1 MSKEEFTEEQLKTLK
16 NVEGLLHGMLGDRS
30 VPRNIKRVAQQGI
43 SIIHKGMESP
53 QGMESPGI
61 LASNVLY
68 LVVDVSQDPNIPF
81 ASRTTI
87 YRIISLL
94 ETIRD

>member
-1 MSKEEFTEEQLKTLK
+1 MSKEELSEEQLKTLK

-30 VPRNIKRVAQQGI
+30 VPRNIKRVAQQAI
-43 SIIHKGMESP
+43 SIIH
-53 QGMESPGI
+53 QGNESPGI

-68 LVVDVSQDPNIPF
+68 LVVDVSSDPNIPF
-81 ASRTTI
+81 SSRTTI

>member
-1 MSKEEFTEEQLKTLK
+1 MSKEDFTEEQLKTLK

-43 SIIHKGMESP
+43 NIIH
-53 QGMESPGI
+53 QGNESPGI

-68 LVVDVSQDPNIPF
+68 LVVDVSSDPNIPF

>member
-1 MSKEEFTEEQLKTLK
+1 M
-16 NVEGLLHGMLGDRS
+16 
-30 VPRNIKRVAQQGI
+30 
-43 SIIHKGMESP
+43 
-53 QGMESPGI
+53 

>member
-43 SIIHKGMESP
+43 NIIHQADDSA
-53 QGMESPGI
+53 GI

-68 LVVDVSQDPNIPF
+68 LVVDVSSDPNIPF

>member
-1 MSKEEFTEEQLKTLK
+1 MTKKEFSEEQLKTLK

-43 SIIHKGMESP
+43 SIIH
-53 QGMESPGI
+53 QGASGDESPGI

>member
-43 SIIHKGMESP
+43 NIIN
-53 QGMESPGI
+53 QGNESPGI

-68 LVVDVSQDPNIPF
+68 LVVDVSSDPNIPF

>member
-43 SIIHKGMESP
+43 NIIH
-53 QGMESPGI
+53 QGNESPGI

-68 LVVDVSQDPNIPF
+68 LVVDVSSDPNIPF

>member
-43 SIIHKGMESP
+43 NIIH
-53 QGMESPGI
+53 QANDSPGI

-68 LVVDVSQDPNIPF
+68 LVVDVSSDPNIPF

>member
-43 SIIHKGMESP
+43 NIIH
-53 QGMESPGI
+53 QGSGGNESPGI